1 MSTVTRDDIESKLAE
16 LQEALDE
23 QAEGAKSKLM
33 PAAIIGAV
41 LLILLAYV
49 LGRRRG
55 KKQTTIVEIRRL

>member
-1 MSTVTRDDIESKLAE
+1 MTVTRDDIESKLVE
-16 LQEALDE
+16 LQDSLDE
-23 QAEGAKSKLM
+23 QAEGAKSRLM
-33 PAAIIGAV
+33 PAAIAGAV